1 MRPIEIVYFLSP
13 LVVGYGTA
21 ALCPVGKNSG
31 ISVQFRPPSV
41 VFGIVWALLFPL
53 FGLSW
58 VAASRKSVTSG
69 RPSKTVKRNR
79 KQQKFQSVM
88 VPVTYGGAILSLG
101 LWEYIYSSQCGN
113 NKKAGTWVILLAILF
128 VLMAIQL
135 GTPISRVLACPLLA
149 WLIFALLMNTTEVQ
163 SSSN

>member
-21 ALCPVGKNSG
+21 ALCPVGKKSG
-31 ISVQFRPPSV
+31 LSVKFRPPSV

-58 VAASRKSVTSG
+58 VAASRRVQKKSKLS
-69 RPSKTVKRNR
+69 R
-79 KQQKFQSVM
+79 KHQKFQKVM

-101 LWEYIYSSQCGN
+101 LWEYIYSDSEKCGN

-128 VLMAIQL
+128 ILMAIQL

-163 SSSN
+163 ASTG

>member
-21 ALCPVGKNSG
+21 ALCPVGENSG

-58 VAASRKSVTSG
+58 VAASRKS
-69 RPSKTVKRNR
+69 VKRNR